1 MTNHRPPHDRLVLVD
16 TDLPGPT
23 IDAAPLVVVQSST
36 IPTIPT
42 ISAVVEEAV
51 APSSSSP
58 HFSLSFTA
66 GRPWDRLAIGGD
78 LDSFTAPLLA
88 DALAVLPFS
97 GWVELDLGEVRFLS
111 LHGLTVL
118 QHAQRQA
125 SHRGGRLSV
134 VAASAAARRV
144 LDLVPPSAS

>member
-1 MTNHRPPHDRLVLVD
+1 MMTNHRPPHDRLVLVD

-23 IDAAPLVVVQSST
+23 IGAAPLVVQS
-36 IPTIPT
+36 PTIPT